1 MQRCQFAARHK
12 QASTHTILCSGRG
25 GGWQTVIMWKPN
37 WACTTCG
44 MLSSRRYSVQRHI
57 RNLHRG
63 NGLEVP
69 YVDYMEGRV
78 TGIYNPNSSKQQQSS
93 PKYSTYFDNFY
104 GATTRLNAFSS
115 YSNSFMPY
123 RRSEVYGY
131 PSVSSTSYSDQS
143 YKALKISSSAPP
155 SQDLVS
161 QMTTEYY
168 REFARGLAR
177 KALSVTISQ
186 PNLQSSVIQG
196 GLGNYPIPGIQ
207 QNEDIFGYRF
217 EICKH
222 CLFTDPLEVRFGKD
236 GTKNIN
242 NENDDNDD
250 VVARIEQKHYC
261 DPLVASNTKEV
272 LDKEGSV
279 KAMVNE
285 LPKNAIRV
293 TKWWIKDQKNRLIA
307 IKIPHKNNN
316 DSIRDNDVDNIQPEQ
331 ERIKIPNPKNP
342 KQQIIFQYSKEKH
355 IDITLSSNKSGKIHW
370 VARAIRDGQT
380 NLTNDEMEDFLRR
393 VQTSTFAIFKI
404 HLPSTASPQL
414 EQQQHESIGLYF
426 LAVLPHDDNTKSVQ
440 SNSTNETFLSLHNQL
455 VNISNFTIPVV
466 NSQSSSSD

>member
-1 MQRCQFAARHK
+1 VQRRQFAAHHE
-12 QASTHTILCSGRG
+12 QASTHTILFSGRG
-25 GGWQTVIMWKPN
+25 GGWHTVIMWKPN

-57 RNLHRG
+57 RNLHGG
-63 NGLEVP
+63 NGLVVP
-69 YVDYMEGRV
+69 YVDYLEGRL
-78 TGIYNPNSSKQQQSS
+78 TGIYKPDSSKQQQSS
-93 PKYSTYFDNFY
+93 LKYSTYLDTFY
-104 GATTRLNAFSS
+104 GATKGLNASSFSS

-123 RRSEVYGY
+123 KRSEVYGY

-143 YKALKISSSAPP
+143 YKALKTSSSAPTTE
-155 SQDLVS
+155 DLVS
-161 QMTTEYY
+161 QMTTEYC
-168 REFARGLAR
+168 RELARGLAR
-177 KALSVTISQ
+177 KALSTTILE

-207 QNEDIFGYRF
+207 QYEDIFGYRF

-242 NENDDNDD
+242 NENDDDD
-250 VVARIEQKHYC
+250 VVALIERKHYC
-261 DPLVASNTKEV
+261 DPKLIASNTKEV

-285 LPKNAIRV
+285 LPKNAIRM

-316 DSIRDNDVDNIQPEQ
+316 DNIGDNDDNNIQPEQ

-355 IDITLSSNKSGKIHW
+355 IEITLTSNKNGKIHW
-370 VARAIRDGQT
+370 AARSIRDGHT
-380 NLTNDEMEDFLRR
+380 ILTHDEMEDFLRR

-404 HLPSTASPQL
+404 HMPSTASPQL
-414 EQQQHESIGLYF
+414 AQQPESIGLYF
-426 LAVLPHDDNTKSVQ
+426 LAVLPHDDNNKSVQ
-440 SNSTNETFLSLHNQL
+440 PNSTSETFLSLHNRL
-455 VNISNFTIPVV
+455 VNISNFTIPTV
-466 NSQSSSSD
+466 NS